1 MQFLINRSTN
11 PFFNLALEE
20 YLLRNVDIKEDY
32 LLRNVDIKEDYFIL
46 WQNEPT
52 IVIGKHQN
60 TLKEINMNFVK
71 DNNINVV
78 RRNSG
83 GGAVYHDLGNINF
96 TFITKYNE
104 KHLLDFKTFT
114 NPVVYSLGKLNVK
127 AELSGRNDIL
137 IDGRK
142 ISGNSQHIYKDRF
155 LHHGTLLF
163 NSELENLVKAL
174 NVDNDK
180 ILSKG
185 IESIKS
191 RVTNIKEHVK
201 EDISMEKFKEILI
214 ENIFIWNKNSL
225 KEYNLT
231 NDHINDIEKLMEEKY
246 MTWQWNYGHSPEFN
260 YRNSKRF
267 QGGKLEVLLN
277 IVEGHIN
284 ECKIY
289 GDFLGLMDV
298 SEIEKRII
306 GIKYGE
312 EYIDEFLREIDIKKY
327 FGTLCFDEIKS
338 CFVEL

>member
-20 YLLRNVDIKEDY
+20 Y

-137 IDGRK
+137 INGRK

>member
-1 MQFLINRSTN
+1 MQFLVNKSTN

-20 YLLRNVDIKEDY
+20 YLLKNVDI
-32 LLRNVDIKEDYFIL
+32 REDYFIL

-96 TFITKYNE
+96 TFITKYDE

-201 EDISMEKFKEILI
+201 EDIFMEKFKEILI
-214 ENIFIWNKNSL
+214 ENIFMWNKSSL

-246 MTWQWNYGHSPEFN
+246 MTWQWNYGYSPEFN

-298 SEIEKRII
+298 LEIEKKII

>member
-1 MQFLINRSTN
+1 MQFLVNKSTN

-20 YLLRNVDIKEDY
+20 YLLK
-32 LLRNVDIKEDYFIL
+32 NVDIKEDYFIL

-60 TLKEINMNFVK
+60 TLKEINMNFVQ

-96 TFITKYNE
+96 TFITKYDE

-201 EDISMEKFKEILI
+201 KDISMEKFKEILI

-246 MTWQWNYGHSPEFN
+246 MTWQWNYGYSPEFN

>member
-1 MQFLINRSTN
+1 MQFLVNKSTN

-20 YLLRNVDIKEDY
+20 YLLKNVDI
-32 LLRNVDIKEDYFIL
+32 REDYFIL

-60 TLKEINMNFVK
+60 TLKEINMNFVQ

-96 TFITKYNE
+96 TFITKYDE

-201 EDISMEKFKEILI
+201 EDIFMEEFKEILI
-214 ENIFIWNKNSL
+214 ENIFIWNKSSL

-231 NDHINDIEKLMEEKY
+231 SDHINEIEKLMKEKY
-246 MTWQWNYGHSPEFN
+246 MTWQWNYGYSPEFN

-306 GIKYGE
+306 RIKYGE

>member
-1 MQFLINRSTN
+1 MQFLVNKSTN

-20 YLLRNVDIKEDY
+20 YLLK
-32 LLRNVDIKEDYFIL
+32 NVDIKEDYFIL

-52 IVIGKHQN
+52 IVIGKYQN
-60 TLKEINMNFVK
+60 TLKEINMNFVR

-96 TFITKYNE
+96 TFITKYDE

-127 AELSGRNDIL
+127 AQLSGRNDIL

-180 ILSKG
+180 IISKG

-201 EDISMEKFKEILI
+201 EHVKEDIFMEKFKKILI
-214 ENIFIWNKNSL
+214 ENIFIWNKSSL

-231 NDHINDIEKLMEEKY
+231 SDQIASIEKLMKEKY
-246 MTWQWNYGHSPEFN
+246 MTWQWNYGESPEFN

-289 GDFLGLMDV
+289 GDFLGVMDV
-298 SEIEKRII
+298 SEIEKKII
-306 GIKYGE
+306 GVKYGE
-312 EYIDEFLREIDIKKY
+312 EYIEEFLKEIDINKY

-338 CFVEL
+338 CFVES

>member
-1 MQFLINRSTN
+1 MQFLVNKSTN

-20 YLLRNVDIKEDY
+20 YLLK
-32 LLRNVDIKEDYFIL
+32 NVDIKEDYFIL

-96 TFITKYNE
+96 TFITKYDE

-246 MTWQWNYGHSPEFN
+246 MTWQWNYGYSPEFN

>member
-1 MQFLINRSTN
+1 MNKS
-11 PFFNLALEE
+11 FFNLALEE
-20 YLLRNVDIKEDY
+20 Y

>member
-1 MQFLINRSTN
+1 
-11 PFFNLALEE
+11 
-20 YLLRNVDIKEDY
+20 
-32 LLRNVDIKEDYFIL
+32 
-46 WQNEPT
+46 
-52 IVIGKHQN
+52 
-60 TLKEINMNFVK
+60 MNFVQ

-96 TFITKYNE
+96 TFITKYDE

-201 EDISMEKFKEILI
+201 EDIFMEEFKEILI
-214 ENIFIWNKNSL
+214 ENIFIWNKSSF

-231 NDHINDIEKLMEEKY
+231 SDHINEIEKLMKEKY
-246 MTWQWNYGHSPEFN
+246 MTWQWNYGESPEFN

-298 SEIEKRII
+298 SEIEKKII
-306 GIKYGE
+306 GRKYGE
-312 EYIDEFLREIDIKKY
+312 EYIDEFLKEIDIKKY
-327 FGTLCFDEIKS
+327 FGTISIDEIKS

>member
-1 MQFLINRSTN
+1 MQFLVNKSTN

-20 YLLRNVDIKEDY
+20 YLLKNVDI
-32 LLRNVDIKEDYFIL
+32 REDYFIL

-96 TFITKYNE
+96 TFITKYDE

-201 EDISMEKFKEILI
+201 EDIFMEKFKEILI
-214 ENIFIWNKNSL
+214 ENIFMRNKSSL

-231 NDHINDIEKLMEEKY
+231 NDHINDREKLMEEKY
-246 MTWQWNYGHSPEFN
+246 MTWQWNYGYSPEFN

-298 SEIEKRII
+298 SEIEKKII

-312 EYIDEFLREIDIKKY
+312 EYIDEFLKEIDIKKY

>member
-1 MQFLINRSTN
+1 MQFLVNKSTN

-20 YLLRNVDIKEDY
+20 YLLK
-32 LLRNVDIKEDYFIL
+32 NVDIKEDYFIL

-60 TLKEINMNFVK
+60 TLKEINMNFVQ

-96 TFITKYNE
+96 TFITKYDE

-201 EDISMEKFKEILI
+201 EDIFMEKFKEILI
-214 ENIFIWNKNSL
+214 ENIFIWNKSSL

-231 NDHINDIEKLMEEKY
+231 SDYINEIEKLMKKKY
-246 MTWQWNYGHSPEFN
+246 MTWQWNYGESPEFN

-298 SEIEKRII
+298 SEIEEKII

-312 EYIDEFLREIDIKKY
+312 EYIDEFLKEIDIKKY
-327 FGTLCFDEIKS
+327 FGTLCFAEIKS

>member
-1 MQFLINRSTN
+1 MQFLVNKSTN

-20 YLLRNVDIKEDY
+20 YLLK
-32 LLRNVDIKEDYFIL
+32 NVDIKEDYFIL

-96 TFITKYNE
+96 TFITKYDE

-201 EDISMEKFKEILI
+201 EDIFMEEFKEILI
-214 ENIFIWNKNSL
+214 ENIFIWNKSSL

-231 NDHINDIEKLMEEKY
+231 SDHINEIEKLMKEKY
-246 MTWQWNYGHSPEFN
+246 MTWQWNYGESPEFN

-298 SEIEKRII
+298 SEIEEKII

-312 EYIDEFLREIDIKKY
+312 EYIDEFLKEIDIKKY

-338 CFVEL
+338 CFVQL

>member
-1 MQFLINRSTN
+1 M
-11 PFFNLALEE
+11 
-20 YLLRNVDIKEDY
+20 
-32 LLRNVDIKEDYFIL
+32 
-46 WQNEPT
+46 
-52 IVIGKHQN
+52 
-60 TLKEINMNFVK
+60 
-71 DNNINVV
+71 
-78 RRNSG
+78 
-83 GGAVYHDLGNINF
+83 
-96 TFITKYNE
+96 
-104 KHLLDFKTFT
+104 
-114 NPVVYSLGKLNVK
+114 VYSLGKLNVK

-231 NDHINDIEKLMEEKY
+231 NDHINDIE
-246 MTWQWNYGHSPEFN
+246 N
-260 YRNSKRF
+260 
-267 QGGKLEVLLN
+267 
-277 IVEGHIN
+277 
-284 ECKIY
+284 
-289 GDFLGLMDV
+289 
-298 SEIEKRII
+298 
-306 GIKYGE
+306 
-312 EYIDEFLREIDIKKY
+312 
-327 FGTLCFDEIKS
+327 
-338 CFVEL
+338 

>member
-1 MQFLINRSTN
+1 MQFLVNKSTN

-20 YLLRNVDIKEDY
+20 YLLKNVDI
-32 LLRNVDIKEDYFIL
+32 REDYFIL

-96 TFITKYNE
+96 TFITKYDE

-201 EDISMEKFKEILI
+201 EDIFMEKFKEILI
-214 ENIFIWNKNSL
+214 ENIFMWNKSSL

-246 MTWQWNYGHSPEFN
+246 MTWQWNYGYSPEFN

-298 SEIEKRII
+298 SEIEKKII

-312 EYIDEFLREIDIKKY
+312 EYIDEFLKEIDIKKY

>member
-1 MQFLINRSTN
+1 MEVKIMQFLVNKSTN

-20 YLLRNVDIKEDY
+20 YLLK
-32 LLRNVDIKEDYFIL
+32 NVDIKEDYFIL

-52 IVIGKHQN
+52 IVIGKYQN
-60 TLKEINMNFVK
+60 TLKEINMNFVR

-96 TFITKYNE
+96 TFITKYDE

-127 AELSGRNDIL
+127 AQLSGRNDIL

-180 ILSKG
+180 IISKG

-201 EDISMEKFKEILI
+201 EDIFMEKFKKILI
-214 ENIFIWNKNSL
+214 ENIFIWNKSSL

-231 NDHINDIEKLMEEKY
+231 SDQIASIEKLMKEKY
-246 MTWQWNYGHSPEFN
+246 MTWQWNYGESPEFN

-289 GDFLGLMDV
+289 GDFLGVMDV
-298 SEIEKRII
+298 SEIEKKII
-306 GIKYGE
+306 GVKYGE
-312 EYIDEFLREIDIKKY
+312 EYIEEFLKEIDINKY

-338 CFVEL
+338 CFVES

>member
-20 YLLRNVDIKEDY
+20 Y

-83 GGAVYHDLGNINF
+83 GGAVYHDLGNMNF

-225 KEYNLT
+225 KDYNLT

>member
-1 MQFLINRSTN
+1 MQFLVNKSTN

-20 YLLRNVDIKEDY
+20 YLLK
-32 LLRNVDIKEDYFIL
+32 NVDIKEDYFIL

-96 TFITKYNE
+96 TFITKYDE

-201 EDISMEKFKEILI
+201 EDIFMEEFKEILI

-231 NDHINDIEKLMEEKY
+231 SDHINEIEKLMKEKY
-246 MTWQWNYGHSPEFN
+246 MTWQWNYGESPEFN

>member
-20 YLLRNVDIKEDY
+20 Y

-83 GGAVYHDLGNINF
+83 GGAVYHDLGNMNF

>member
-1 MQFLINRSTN
+1 MQFLVNKSTN

-20 YLLRNVDIKEDY
+20 YLLK
-32 LLRNVDIKEDYFIL
+32 NVDIKEDYFIL

-60 TLKEINMNFVK
+60 TLKEINMNFVQ

-96 TFITKYNE
+96 TFITKYDE

-201 EDISMEKFKEILI
+201 EDIFMEKFKEILI
-214 ENIFIWNKNSL
+214 ENIFMWNKSSL
-225 KEYNLT
+225 KKYNLT

-246 MTWQWNYGHSPEFN
+246 MTWQWNYGYSPEFN

-312 EYIDEFLREIDIKKY
+312 EYIDEFLKGIDIKKY
-327 FGTLCFDEIKS
+327 FGTISFDEIKS
-338 CFVEL
+338 CFAEL

>member
-1 MQFLINRSTN
+1 MQFLVNKSTN

-20 YLLRNVDIKEDY
+20 YLLKNVDI
-32 LLRNVDIKEDYFIL
+32 REDYFIL
-46 WQNEPT
+46 WQNQPT

-96 TFITKYNE
+96 TFITKYDE

-201 EDISMEKFKEILI
+201 EDIFMEKFKEILI
-214 ENIFIWNKNSL
+214 ENIFMWNKSSL

-246 MTWQWNYGHSPEFN
+246 MTWQWNYGYSPEFN

>member
-1 MQFLINRSTN
+1 MQFLVNKSTN

-20 YLLRNVDIKEDY
+20 YLLK
-32 LLRNVDIKEDYFIL
+32 NVDIKEDYFIL

-96 TFITKYNE
+96 TFITKYDE

-201 EDISMEKFKEILI
+201 EDIFMEEFKEILI
-214 ENIFIWNKNSL
+214 ENIFIWNKSSL

-231 NDHINDIEKLMEEKY
+231 SDHINEIEKLMKEKY
-246 MTWQWNYGHSPEFN
+246 MTWQWNYGESPEFN
-260 YRNSKRF
+260 YRNSKRL

>member
-1 MQFLINRSTN
+1 MQFLVNKSTN

-20 YLLRNVDIKEDY
+20 YLLK
-32 LLRNVDIKEDYFIL
+32 NVDIKEDYFIL

-60 TLKEINMNFVK
+60 TLKEINMNFVQ

-96 TFITKYNE
+96 TFITKYDE

-201 EDISMEKFKEILI
+201 EDIFMEKFKEILI
-214 ENIFIWNKNSL
+214 ENIFMWNKSSL
-225 KEYNLT
+225 KKYNLT

-246 MTWQWNYGHSPEFN
+246 MTWQWNYGYSPEFN

-289 GDFLGLMDV
+289 GDFLELMDV

-312 EYIDEFLREIDIKKY
+312 EYIDEFLKGIDIKKY
-327 FGTLCFDEIKS
+327 FGTISFDEIKS

>member
-1 MQFLINRSTN
+1 MQFLVNKSTN

-20 YLLRNVDIKEDY
+20 YLLKNVDI
-32 LLRNVDIKEDYFIL
+32 REDYFIL

-96 TFITKYNE
+96 TFITKYDE

-201 EDISMEKFKEILI
+201 EDIFMEKFKEILI
-214 ENIFIWNKNSL
+214 ENIFMWNKSSL
-225 KEYNLT
+225 KKYNLT

-246 MTWQWNYGHSPEFN
+246 MTWQWNYGYSPEFN
-260 YRNSKRF
+260 YRNYKRF

>member
-1 MQFLINRSTN
+1 
-11 PFFNLALEE
+11 
-20 YLLRNVDIKEDY
+20 
-32 LLRNVDIKEDYFIL
+32 
-46 WQNEPT
+46 
-52 IVIGKHQN
+52 
-60 TLKEINMNFVK
+60 MNFVK

-96 TFITKYNE
+96 TFITKYDE

-201 EDISMEKFKEILI
+201 EDIFMEKFKEILI
-214 ENIFIWNKNSL
+214 ENIFMRNKSSL

-246 MTWQWNYGHSPEFN
+246 MTWQWNYGYSPEFN

-289 GDFLGLMDV
+289 GDF
-298 SEIEKRII
+298 
-306 GIKYGE
+306 
-312 EYIDEFLREIDIKKY
+312 
-327 FGTLCFDEIKS
+327 
-338 CFVEL
+338 

>member
-1 MQFLINRSTN
+1 MQFLVNKSTN

-20 YLLRNVDIKEDY
+20 YLLK
-32 LLRNVDIKEDYFIL
+32 NVDIKEDYFIL

-60 TLKEINMNFVK
+60 TLKEINMNFVQ

-96 TFITKYNE
+96 TFITKYDE

-180 ILSKG
+180 ILSKS

-201 EDISMEKFKEILI
+201 EDIFMEKFKEILI
-214 ENIFIWNKNSL
+214 ENIFIWNKSSL

-231 NDHINDIEKLMEEKY
+231 SDYINEIEKLMKKKY
-246 MTWQWNYGHSPEFN
+246 MTWQWNYGESPEFN

-298 SEIEKRII
+298 SEIEKKII
-306 GIKYGE
+306 GVKYGE
-312 EYIDEFLREIDIKKY
+312 EYIDEFLKGIDIKKY
-327 FGTLCFDEIKS
+327 FGTISFDEIKS

>member
-1 MQFLINRSTN
+1 MQFLVNKSTN

-20 YLLRNVDIKEDY
+20 YLLK
-32 LLRNVDIKEDYFIL
+32 NVDIKEDYFIL

-52 IVIGKHQN
+52 IVIGKYQN
-60 TLKEINMNFVK
+60 TLKEINMNFVR

-96 TFITKYNE
+96 TFITKYDE

-127 AELSGRNDIL
+127 AQLSGRNDIL

-180 ILSKG
+180 IISKG

-201 EDISMEKFKEILI
+201 EDIFMEKFKKILI
-214 ENIFIWNKNSL
+214 ENIFIWNKSSL

-231 NDHINDIEKLMEEKY
+231 SDQIASIEKLMKEKY
-246 MTWQWNYGHSPEFN
+246 MTWQWNYGESPEFN

-289 GDFLGLMDV
+289 GDFLGVMDV
-298 SEIEKRII
+298 SEIDKKII
-306 GIKYGE
+306 GVKYGE
-312 EYIDEFLREIDIKKY
+312 EYIEEFLKEIDINKY
-327 FGTLCFDEIKS
+327 FGTLSFDEIKS
-338 CFVEL
+338 CFVES

>member
-1 MQFLINRSTN
+1 MQFLVNKSTN

-20 YLLRNVDIKEDY
+20 YLLK
-32 LLRNVDIKEDYFIL
+32 NVDIKEDYFIL

-60 TLKEINMNFVK
+60 TLKEINMNFVQ

-96 TFITKYNE
+96 TFITKYDE

-127 AELSGRNDIL
+127 AQLSGRNDIL

-201 EDISMEKFKEILI
+201 EDIFMEKFKEIFI
-214 ENIFIWNKNSL
+214 ENIFIWNKSSL

-231 NDHINDIEKLMEEKY
+231 SDYINEIEKLMKKKY
-246 MTWQWNYGHSPEFN
+246 MTWQWNYGESPEFN

-267 QGGKLEVLLN
+267 QGGKFEVLLN

-298 SEIEKRII
+298 SEIEKKII
-306 GIKYGE
+306 GVKYGE
-312 EYIDEFLREIDIKKY
+312 EYIDEFLKGIDIKKY
-327 FGTLCFDEIKS
+327 FGTISFDEIKS

>member
-1 MQFLINRSTN
+1 MQFLVNKSTN

-20 YLLRNVDIKEDY
+20 YLLK
-32 LLRNVDIKEDYFIL
+32 NVDIKEDYFIL

-71 DNNINVV
+71 DNNINLV

-96 TFITKYNE
+96 TFITKYDE

>member
-1 MQFLINRSTN
+1 MEVKIMQFLVNKSTN

-20 YLLRNVDIKEDY
+20 YLLK
-32 LLRNVDIKEDYFIL
+32 NVDIKEDYFIL

-52 IVIGKHQN
+52 IVIGKYQN
-60 TLKEINMNFVK
+60 TLKEINMNFVR

-96 TFITKYNE
+96 TFITKYDE

-127 AELSGRNDIL
+127 AQLSGRNDIL

-180 ILSKG
+180 IISKG

-201 EDISMEKFKEILI
+201 EHVKEDIFMEKFKKILI
-214 ENIFIWNKNSL
+214 ENIFIWNKSSL

-231 NDHINDIEKLMEEKY
+231 SDQIASIEKLMKEKY
-246 MTWQWNYGHSPEFN
+246 MTWQWNYGESPEFN

-289 GDFLGLMDV
+289 GDFLGVMDV
-298 SEIEKRII
+298 SEIEKKII
-306 GIKYGE
+306 GVKYGE
-312 EYIDEFLREIDIKKY
+312 EYIEEFLKEIDINKY

-338 CFVEL
+338 CFVES

>member
-1 MQFLINRSTN
+1 MQFLVNKSTN

-20 YLLRNVDIKEDY
+20 YLLK
-32 LLRNVDIKEDYFIL
+32 NVDIKEDYFIL

-60 TLKEINMNFVK
+60 TLKEINMNFVQ

-96 TFITKYNE
+96 TFITKYDE

-137 IDGRK
+137 IDARK

-201 EDISMEKFKEILI
+201 EDISMEEFKEILI
-214 ENIFIWNKNSL
+214 ENIFIWNKSSL

-231 NDHINDIEKLMEEKY
+231 SDHINEIEKLMKEKY
-246 MTWQWNYGHSPEFN
+246 MTWQWNYGESPEFN

-298 SEIEKRII
+298 SEIEKKII

-312 EYIDEFLREIDIKKY
+312 EYIDEFLREIDINKY
-327 FGTLCFDEIKS
+327 FGTLYFDEIKS

>member
-1 MQFLINRSTN
+1 MQFLVNKSTN

-20 YLLRNVDIKEDY
+20 YLLK
-32 LLRNVDIKEDYFIL
+32 NVDIKEDYFIL

-96 TFITKYNE
+96 TFITKYDE

-201 EDISMEKFKEILI
+201 EDIFMEEFKEILI
-214 ENIFIWNKNSL
+214 EKIFIWNKNSL

>member
-1 MQFLINRSTN
+1 MNKS
-11 PFFNLALEE
+11 FFNLALEE
-20 YLLRNVDIKEDY
+20 YLLKNVDI
-32 LLRNVDIKEDYFIL
+32 REDYFIL

-96 TFITKYNE
+96 TFITKYDE

-201 EDISMEKFKEILI
+201 EDIFMEKFKEILI
-214 ENIFIWNKNSL
+214 ENIFMWNKSSL

-246 MTWQWNYGHSPEFN
+246 MTWQWNYGYSPEFN

-298 SEIEKRII
+298 SEIEKKII

-312 EYIDEFLREIDIKKY
+312 EYIDEFLKEIDIKKY

>member
-1 MQFLINRSTN
+1 MQFLVNKSTN

-20 YLLRNVDIKEDY
+20 YLLKNVDI
-32 LLRNVDIKEDYFIL
+32 REDYFIL
-46 WQNEPT
+46 WQNGPT

-96 TFITKYNE
+96 TFITKYDE

-201 EDISMEKFKEILI
+201 EDIFMEKFKEILI
-214 ENIFIWNKNSL
+214 ENIFMWNKSSL
-225 KEYNLT
+225 KKYNLT

-246 MTWQWNYGHSPEFN
+246 MTWQWNYGYSPEFN

>member
-1 MQFLINRSTN
+1 MQFLVNKSTN

-20 YLLRNVDIKEDY
+20 YLLK
-32 LLRNVDIKEDYFIL
+32 NVDIKEDYFIL

-52 IVIGKHQN
+52 IVIGKYQN
-60 TLKEINMNFVK
+60 TLKEINMNFVR

-96 TFITKYNE
+96 TFITKYDE

-127 AELSGRNDIL
+127 AQLSGRNDIL

-180 ILSKG
+180 IISKG

-201 EDISMEKFKEILI
+201 EDIFMEKFKKILI
-214 ENIFIWNKNSL
+214 ENIFIWNKSSL

-231 NDHINDIEKLMEEKY
+231 SDQIASIEKLMKEKY
-246 MTWQWNYGHSPEFN
+246 MTWQWNYGESPEFN

-289 GDFLGLMDV
+289 GDFLGVMDV
-298 SEIEKRII
+298 SEIEKKII
-306 GIKYGE
+306 GVKYGE
-312 EYIDEFLREIDIKKY
+312 EYIEEFLKEIDINKY

-338 CFVEL
+338 CFVES

>member
-1 MQFLINRSTN
+1 MQFLVNKSTN

-20 YLLRNVDIKEDY
+20 YLLK
-32 LLRNVDIKEDYFIL
+32 NVDIKEDYFIL

-52 IVIGKHQN
+52 IVIGKYQN
-60 TLKEINMNFVK
+60 TLKEINMNFVR

-96 TFITKYNE
+96 TFITKYDE

-127 AELSGRNDIL
+127 AQLSGRNDIL

-180 ILSKG
+180 IISKG

-201 EDISMEKFKEILI
+201 EDIFMEKFKKILI
-214 ENIFIWNKNSL
+214 ENIFIWNKSSL

-231 NDHINDIEKLMEEKY
+231 SDQIASIEKLMKEKY
-246 MTWQWNYGHSPEFN
+246 MTWQWNYGESPEFN

-289 GDFLGLMDV
+289 GDFLGVMDV
-298 SEIEKRII
+298 SEIEKKII
-306 GIKYGE
+306 GVKYGE
-312 EYIDEFLREIDIKKY
+312 EYIEEFLKEIDINKY
-327 FGTLCFDEIKS
+327 FGTLSLDEIKS
-338 CFVEL
+338 CFVES

>member
-1 MQFLINRSTN
+1 MQFLVNKSTN

-20 YLLRNVDIKEDY
+20 YLLKNVDI
-32 LLRNVDIKEDYFIL
+32 REDYFIL

-96 TFITKYNE
+96 TFITKYDE

-127 AELSGRNDIL
+127 AELAGRNDIL

-201 EDISMEKFKEILI
+201 EDIFMEKFKEILI
-214 ENIFIWNKNSL
+214 ENIFIWNKSSL

-231 NDHINDIEKLMEEKY
+231 SDYINEIEKLM
-246 MTWQWNYGHSPEFN
+246 
-260 YRNSKRF
+260 
-267 QGGKLEVLLN
+267 
-277 IVEGHIN
+277 
-284 ECKIY
+284 
-289 GDFLGLMDV
+289 
-298 SEIEKRII
+298 
-306 GIKYGE
+306 
-312 EYIDEFLREIDIKKY
+312 KKS
-327 FGTLCFDEIKS
+327 T
-338 CFVEL
+338 

>member
-1 MQFLINRSTN
+1 MQFLVNKSTN

-20 YLLRNVDIKEDY
+20 YLLK
-32 LLRNVDIKEDYFIL
+32 NVDIKEDYFIL

-60 TLKEINMNFVK
+60 TLKEINMNFVQ

-96 TFITKYNE
+96 TFITRYDE

-201 EDISMEKFKEILI
+201 EDIFMEEFKEILI
-214 ENIFIWNKNSL
+214 ENIFIWNKSSL

-231 NDHINDIEKLMEEKY
+231 SDQISAIEKLMKEKY
-246 MTWQWNYGHSPEFN
+246 MAWQWNYGESPEFN

-289 GDFLGLMDV
+289 GDFLGVMDV
-298 SEIEKRII
+298 SEIEKKII
-306 GIKYGE
+306 GVKYGE
-312 EYIDEFLREIDIKKY
+312 EYIEEFLKGIDINKY
-327 FGTLCFDEIKS
+327 FGTICFDEIKS
-338 CFVEL
+338 CFVES